1 MMNRVMLGIQGVEN
15 FAQMNKVT
23 EALSKQQGVLKTEV
37 QQLGQVMVE
46 YDPHRLTVMDLIRAI
61 REEGF
66 LAGML

>member
-15 FAQMNKVT
+15 FEQMNKVT
-23 EALSKQQGVLKTEV
+23 EALKEQQGVLKAEV
-37 QQLGQVMVE
+37 QQLGQVVVE
-46 YDPHRLTVMDLIRAI
+46 YDPHRLTVMDLIRTV

>member
-15 FAQMNKVT
+15 FEQMKKVT
-23 EALSKQQGVLKTEV
+23 EALSKQQGVLKAEA
-37 QQLGQVMVE
+37 QQLGQVVVE
-46 YDPHRLTVMDLIRAI
+46 YDPHRLTVMDLIRAV

>member
-15 FAQMNKVT
+15 YGQMEAVSQALEKQKGVNKV
-23 EALSKQQGVLKTEV
+23 EV
-37 QQLGQVMVE
+37 QQLGQIVVE
-46 YDPHRLTVMDLIRAI
+46 YDPQRLTVMDLIRAV